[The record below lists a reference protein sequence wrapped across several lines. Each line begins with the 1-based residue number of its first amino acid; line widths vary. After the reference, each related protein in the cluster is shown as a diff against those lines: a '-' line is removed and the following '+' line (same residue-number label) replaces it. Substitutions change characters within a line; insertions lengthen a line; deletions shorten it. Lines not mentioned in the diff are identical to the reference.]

1 MAEPA
6 ACAASGCM
14 EALLFVASSSEAD
27 LSANFA
33 AASIVRTGGAISADL
48 FACDF
53 ASFLGSKDGS
63 TNTKSLAAEAL
74 PTGFISLP
82 GAALVAT
89 ADLLDVGLFFTTK
102 GVLATDIFVA
112 TVVVCVLSAA
122 VCSFRTSLLLLPGTN
137 S

>member
-6 ACAASGCM
+6 ACSASGCM
-14 EALLFVASSSEAD
+14 ESLLFVASSSEAD

-48 FACDF
+48 FAFF

-74 PTGFISLP
+74 SSGFISPP
-82 GAALVAT
+82 GAALVAG
-89 ADLLDVGLFFTTK
+89 ADLLEVGLFFTTK
-102 GVLATDIFVA
+102 GVLATDILVA
-112 TVVVCVLSAA
+112 AVVCVLSAA
-122 VCSFRTSLLLLPGTN
+122 VCSFRTSLLPLPGT
-137 S
+137 SS

>member
-33 AASIVRTGGAISADL
+33 AASVVRTDGAILADL

-53 ASFLGSKDGS
+53 SSFLGLKDGS
-63 TNTKSLAAEAL
+63 TNTKSLAAEVL
-74 PTGFISLP
+74 STGFISLP
-82 GAALVAT
+82 GAALVAA
-89 ADLLDVGLFFTTK
+89 ADLLEVGLFFTAK
-102 GVLATDIFVA
+102 GVLATDTLVA
-112 TVVVCVLSAA
+112 AAVCVLSAD
-122 VCSFRTSLLLLPGTN
+122 VCSFRTSLLSLPGTN

>member
-33 AASIVRTGGAISADL
+33 AASIVRTDGAILADL
-48 FACDF
+48 FPCDF
-53 ASFLGSKDGS
+53 SSLLGLKDGS
-63 TNTKSLAAEAL
+63 TNTKLLAAEVL
-74 PTGFISLP
+74 CFISLP
-82 GAALVAT
+82 GAALVAA
-89 ADLLDVGLFFTTK
+89 ADLLEVGLFFTAK
-102 GVLATDIFVA
+102 GVLATDTSVA
-112 TVVVCVLSAA
+112 AAVCVLSAD
-122 VCSFRTSLLLLPGTN
+122 VCSFRTSLLSLPGTN

>member
-6 ACAASGCM
+6 ACAASSCM
-14 EALLFVASSSEAD
+14 EALLVVASSSEAD

-74 PTGFISLP
+74 SSGFISPP
-82 GAALVAT
+82 GAALVAG
-89 ADLLDVGLFFTTK
+89 ADLLEVGLFFTTK
-102 GVLATDIFVA
+102 GVLATDILVA
-112 TVVVCVLSAA
+112 AVVCVLSAA
-122 VCSFRTSLLLLPGTN
+122 VCSFRTSLLPLPGT
-137 S
+137 SS

>member
-27 LSANFA
+27 LSANFSA
-33 AASIVRTGGAISADL
+33 GSTVRTGGAISADL

-53 ASFLGSKDGS
+53 ASFLGLKDGS

-74 PTGFISLP
+74 SNGFISPP
-82 GAALVAT
+82 GAALLAI
-89 ADLLDVGLFFTTK
+89 ADLLEG
-102 GVLATDIFVA
+102 
-112 TVVVCVLSAA
+112 
-122 VCSFRTSLLLLPGTN
+122 CSFRTSLLPLPGT
-137 S
+137 SS